1 MSNLFGGSWEQLLF
15 TTVLPVLLVAL
26 SASFHEFAHGYV
38 AYRCGDPTAKEQ
50 GRLTLNPLA
59 HIDPFGS
66 IVLPLLMSLSGMG
79 AVFAFAKPVPVN
91 YSRLRRGDRDAV
103 LVALA
108 GPGANLVQA
117 LIGAV
122 LFRIYMGALRSGA
135 NLPFELAFV
144 ISMYVL
150 INLNLMFFNLI
161 PLPPLDGSKVIGPL
175 LPREARAA
183 YLRFQPY
190 AIFVL
195 LVVLYLLPRL
205 VGFDVLGVYL
215 NATAGRLY
223 DLLLGL

>member
-1 MSNLFGGSWEQLLF
+1 MVGLLGSSWEQILF
-15 TTVLPVLLVAL
+15 GTVLPVLLVAL

-38 AYRCGDPTAKEQ
+38 AYRCGDSTAKEQ

-66 IVLPLLMSLSGMG
+66 VLLPLLMSLSGLG
-79 AVFAFAKPVPVN
+79 VVFAFAKPVPVD

-103 LVALA
+103 AVALA
-108 GPGANLVQA
+108 GPGANLIQ
-117 LIGAV
+117 AV
-122 LFRIYMGALRSGA
+122 LGAILWRLLVLGLRDGLA
-135 NLPFELAFV
+135 LPPELGYV
-144 ISMYVL
+144 LSMYVL

-175 LPREARAA
+175 LPPKARLA

-195 LVVLYLLPRL
+195 MVVLYLLPHIL
-205 VGFDVLGVYL
+205 GFDVLGMYL
-215 NATAGRLY
+215 DATAGRLY
-223 DLLLGL
+223 DLLLRF